1 MTAASWATRR
11 RAANAPPPSETAVAQ
26 WLPLVHWCL
35 GRVWHSIP
43 AHCQPSDGPSALL
56 DAGTE
61 GLVRALRG
69 FDASRG
75 VSFKTYAASR
85 IRWHIMIGAGLTRMG
100 WPAPPLALDDPERPV
115 PVAAPPDT
123 LESDLVVAEMLADV
137 PARTADVLRWR
148 AIDGESFATIGERL
162 GVSRQR
168 AEQIYQV
175 GIQQLQRT
183 VCEVA

>member
-11 RAANAPPPSETAVAQ
+11 RAASALPPSEGDVQQ
-26 WLPLVHWCL
+26 WLPLVQWCL
-35 GRVWHSIP
+35 GRAWGSIP

-69 FDASRG
+69 YDVSRG

-85 IRWHIMIGAGLTRMG
+85 IRWHIFIGAGLTRKG
-100 WPAPPLALDDPERPV
+100 WPPAPLTLDDPVRPL
-115 PVAAPPDT
+115 PVAAAA
-123 LESDLVVAEMLADV
+123 ESPESNLAVAEMLADLSE
-137 PARTADVLRWR
+137 RTAAVLQWR
-148 AIDGESFATIGERL
+148 AVDGESFATIGVRL

-168 AEQIYQV
+168 AEQLYQA
-175 GIQQLQRT
+175 GLRHLRAT
-183 VCEVA
+183 VEAA

>member
-11 RAANAPPPSETAVAQ
+11 RAASAPPPAEADVQQ
-26 WLPLVHWCL
+26 WLPLVQWCL
-35 GRVWHSIP
+35 GRAWGSIP
-43 AHCQPSDGPSALL
+43 AHCRPSDGPSALL

-85 IRWHIMIGAGLTRMG
+85 IRWHILIGAGLTRKG
-100 WPAPPLALDDPERPV
+100 WPPAPLTLDDPLRPL
-115 PVAAPPDT
+115 PVAAVVTSP
-123 LESDLVVAEMLADV
+123 ESNLAVAEMLATV
-137 PARTADVLRWR
+137 PDRTADVLRWR
-148 AIDGESFATIGERL
+148 AIDGESFATIGMRL

-168 AEQIYQV
+168 AEQVYQA
-175 GIQQLQRT
+175 GLRQLRAT
-183 VCEVA
+183 VEAA

>member
-11 RAANAPPPSETAVAQ
+11 RAASAPPPTEAEVAQ

-35 GRVWHSIP
+35 GRAWGSIP
-43 AHCQPSDGPSALL
+43 VHCQPSGGPSALL

-85 IRWHIMIGAGLTRMG
+85 IRWHICIGAGLTRQG
-100 WPAPPLALDDPERPV
+100 WPPAVLALDHPVRPV
-115 PVAAPPDT
+115 VVAAPVELP
-123 LESDLVVAEMLADV
+123 ESNLAVAEMLAAV
-137 PARTADVLRWR
+137 PGRTADVLRWR
-148 AIDGESFATIGERL
+148 ALDGEGFATIGQRL

-168 AEQIYQV
+168 AEQIYQA
-175 GIQQLQRT
+175 GLRALRAT
-183 VCEVA
+183 VEAA

>member
-11 RAANAPPPSETAVAQ
+11 RAASAPAPSEAAVAQ

-35 GRVWHSIP
+35 GRAWDSIP

-85 IRWHIMIGAGLTRMG
+85 IRWHLFIGAGLTRKG
-100 WPAPPLALDDPERPV
+100 WPPAPLTLDHPAHTV
-115 PVAAPPDT
+115 VVAAVV
-123 LESDLVVAEMLADV
+123 ESPESRLVVAEMLAAV
-137 PARTADVLRWR
+137 PDRTADVVRWR
-148 AIDGESFATIGERL
+148 AIDGEGFATIGQRL

-168 AEQIYQV
+168 AEQIYHA
-175 GIQQLQRT
+175 GLRQLRAT
-183 VCEVA
+183 VEAA

>member
-11 RAANAPPPSETAVAQ
+11 RAASAPPPSEADVQQ
-26 WLPLVHWCL
+26 WLPLVQWCL
-35 GRVWHSIP
+35 GRAWGSIP

-75 VSFKTYAASR
+75 VSFTTYAASR
-85 IRWHIMIGAGLTRMG
+85 IRWHILIGAGLTRQG
-100 WPAPPLALDDPERPV
+100 WTAVRPLTLDDPTRPV
-115 PVAAPPDT
+115 PIAAAVEPP
-123 LESDLVVAEMLADV
+123 ESRLAVAEMLDALPD
-137 PARTADVLRWR
+137 RTAAVLRWR
-148 AIDGESFATIGERL
+148 AIDGEGFGTIGQRL

-168 AEQIYQV
+168 AEQLYQA
-175 GIQQLQRT
+175 GLRQLRAT
-183 VCEVA
+183 VEAA